1 MIENEGDEMSETKY
15 PLCARA
21 GLKIVEFTSLWAHS
35 QGELVP
41 NSESAF
47 VSAAVVEKLL
57 AGATTV
63 WLKEN
68 KHGSTRDYV
77 PYQLT
82 ANPGL
87 QSHYTHTARLVM
99 IEPIKP
105 KSLEDKILEVLDD
118 HSRSATEAL
127 TAIRRLLEGK

>member
-1 MIENEGDEMSETKY
+1 MSETKY

-57 AGATTV
+57 AGAPV
-63 WLKEN
+63 VYGHKN
-68 KHGSTRDYV
+68 KYDIFEWGQYSDEQMMV
-77 PYQLT
+77 EG
-82 ANPGL
+82 PGL
-87 QSHYTHTARLVM
+87 NDTHTARLLLIEK
-99 IEPIKP
+99 IEPKTCP
-105 KSLEDKILEVLDD
+105 TCGGKIENHKD
-118 HSRSATEAL
+118 
-127 TAIRRLLEGK
+127 